1 MAYYNNEFDTGFA
14 RDEKTGE
21 STAMFTVVITV
32 AEYRDLVER
41 AAKNEASN
49 LADAYW
55 KMKKENIDLRTELA
69 DLRIQLAD
77 LRKKLAEEK
86 EAAE

>member
-1 MAYYNNEFDTGFA
+1 MAYYNNEYDTGFVKN
-14 RDEKTGE
+14 EKTGE
-21 STAMFTVVITV
+21 AEAMFTISITL
-32 AEYRDLVER
+32 AEYRELVER

-69 DLRIQLAD
+69 DLRQ
-77 LRKKLAEEK
+77 KLAEVK

>member
-1 MAYYNNEFDTGFA
+1 MAYYNSEYDTGFV

-21 STAMFTVVITV
+21 DTAMFTVGITV
-32 AEYRDLVER
+32 AEYRELVER
-41 AAKNEASN
+41 AAKNEAAN

-69 DLRIQLAD
+69 DLR
-77 LRKKLAEEK
+77 KKLAEAK